1 MISYLLLALC
11 DFRTGST
18 AHQWVKPDMGRLVL
32 ETALRGG
39 RITGDLCIFFN
50 VDHLALARWCY
61 TDKEEKEWEY
71 CSPPGEVSS
80 FQTYIP
86 PLDRF
91 LIHLG
96 LMFSS
101 GFGHS
106 LYCQRPGLCWGMW
119 NSRGEILV
127 GMMSIVLLDECR
139 CQLSSKICIFSTAS
153 TLVIETV

>member
-1 MISYLLLALC
+1 MISGLGVLRTSGSNQIWGGLCWRLRSEGEELLVM
-11 DFRTGST
+11 FF
-18 AHQWVKPDMGRLVL
+18 
-32 ETALRGG
+32 
-39 RITGDLCIFFN
+39 FFN
-50 VDHLALARWCY
+50 VDHLARARWCY

-106 LYCQRPGLCWGMW
+106 PHCERPGLCRGMW

-139 CQLSSKICIFSTAS
+139 YQLSSKICIFSTAS
-153 TLVIETV
+153 ALK